1 MVHVWRQHDELH
13 QINLTPGGTSILD
26 CTDEIDTTE
35 ISVFCQFLRFFLNS
49 GIPVF
54 TLKSIGCRPLKH
66 FFVFSCE

>member
-1 MVHVWRQHDELH
+1 LL
-13 QINLTPGGTSILD
+13 NLTPGGTNILD

-54 TLKSIGCRPLKH
+54 TLKSIGCRRAFGAFPQGQ
-66 FFVFSCE
+66 SETDN

>member
-13 QINLTPGGTSILD
+13 QINLTLGGTSILD

-54 TLKSIGCRPLKH
+54 TLKIIG
-66 FFVFSCE
+66 